1 MEEQFIPLNLA
12 KSLKELGFKE
22 QCLGVYLNNH
32 LEIINVK
39 IFNTTSIKIVE
50 APLWQQ
56 AFDFFIKRYNLS
68 GEIYCWRK
76 EWHFDVERTD
86 MGYQVFTNMSLTY
99 KTQSDAQLACLEK
112 LIKLVEEKKINED

>member
-32 LEIINVK
+32 LEIINGTL
-39 IFNTTSIKIVE
+39 FNGTNIKLVE

-56 AFDFFIKRYNLS
+56 GFQWCLKEHNLS
-68 GEIYCWRK
+68 GEIYFFNKR
-76 EWHFDVERTD
+76 WHFDIMKIDSNLDVYLPLNIDYSTFNEAK
-86 MGYQVFTNMSLTY
+86 QECLSL
-99 KTQSDAQLACLEK
+99 
-112 LIKLVEEKKINED
+112 LIQTIKNNED